1 MQRSRRRVLAA
12 SASLLAAGCVGF
24 DTTSLEDDRRD
35 QRSPTSSP
43 NGSETDGCTS
53 GIVLTT
59 GPYAPAADLP
69 ATLSETERSIVE
81 RAASDGPASYTTDG
95 ASPLRDGVIVRHDGA
110 FYRTKSEIVAVDA
123 IPVYEMDV
131 SWEEGQTAPDSA
143 TVVAFEELPESDRA
157 ALESAA
163 LDPESEGEGDGLP
176 QRQLS
181 IRAFPA
187 PYPDGGTDSRLVGSR
202 TWVRWRDR
210 TMRVDVAGDSEGTK
224 ERRTFEY
231 TLERVAADESAL
243 RSFAAERYLVA
254 LDDLPEAQRSI
265 LTAATDG
272 RYEEC
277 APASTALSALQERL
291 SEGEQLPHPNDDA
304 WYVALD
310 GERSLLQS
318 SEWVR

>member
-12 SASLLAAGCVGF
+12 SASLLAAGCVGT
-24 DTTSLEDDRRD
+24 DTESDRPD

-43 NGSETDGCTS
+43 NESETADCTS

-59 GPYAPAADLP
+59 GPYAPADDLP
-69 ATLSETERSIVE
+69 VSLNETERSIVE
-81 RAASDGPASYTTDG
+81 RAASDGPAAYTTDG
-95 ASPLRDGVIVRHDGA
+95 SRPLRDGVIVRHDGE
-110 FYRTKSEIVAVDA
+110 FYRTASEIVAVDA
-123 IPVYEMDV
+123 IPAYEMDV
-131 SWEEGQTAPDSA
+131 SWEAGQTAPEGA
-143 TVVAFEELPESDRA
+143 TVVHFGELPESDRA
-157 ALESAA
+157 ALESAV
-163 LDPESEGEGDGLP
+163 LNPESEGDGDGLP

-181 IRAFPA
+181 IRAYPA
-187 PYPDGGTDSRLVGSR
+187 PYPDGGTDSRLVGNR

-210 TMRVDVAGDSEGTK
+210 TMRVDVAGDSEETK

-231 TLERVAADESAL
+231 TLERVATDESAL

-254 LDDLPEAQRSI
+254 LDDVPEAQRSI
-265 LTAATDG
+265 LTAAIDG

-277 APASTALSALQERL
+277 APASTALSALRERL
-291 SEGEQLPHPNDDA
+291 SEAEQLPHPNDDA

-310 GERSLLQS
+310 GERSLLQI